1 MTPRNTTMVSARLD
15 REISHRQAEELARRM
30 HGAEL
35 IAIAVR
41 GDLLGVANRTRFT
54 PYPALEI
61 AGEAFADGLAEAGYQ
76 IRSWRSVEWLC
87 GAETP
92 FHHHTPDL
100 VWRPLAA

>member
-1 MTPRNTTMVSARLD
+1 MTPKNTTVVSARLD
-15 REISHRQAEELARRM
+15 REISHREAAELAQRM

-61 AGEAFADGLAEAGYQ
+61 AGETFADGLAEAGYK
-76 IRSWRSVEWLC
+76 IRSWRSIEWLS
-87 GAETP
+87 GTDATLR
-92 FHHHTPDL
+92 HADL
-100 VWRPLAA
+100 EWLPLAA